1 MRKDNS
7 TPPQL
12 ALRFFRWYCH
22 PELRKYV
29 EGDLIELY
37 EERVK
42 EKGKQRADIRFI
54 IDVLL
59 LFRPGIVRSFNQT
72 ENYNHSIMFRN
83 NIKLAIRNLWK
94 NKPSTVINV
103 FGLTAGITSC
113 LLIALFIQNE
123 LSFDQFQSKRS
134 RIARVVME
142 YRFEGSTETSK
153 VPVTSTKVAPVFSR
167 TFPEVQKAVRMTDND
182 AILKLGDQ
190 LVTESNFLY
199 SDSTFF
205 DLFEYEMLEGN
216 PTTALNGPSKIVL
229 TESTAKKYFG
239 TTSAAVGKSIET
251 GRGKMFEVT
260 GVMRDYPAN
269 SQLRFDFIASFSTLG
284 ENQEETYFNAN
295 YITYLLL
302 ADEEALPK
310 LQSKLHPFMEKEMK
324 GSGAFIDFYLERF
337 DTIHLYSPY
346 PAFVGNT
353 SVKYLFILGGIAL
366 LIVAIV
372 CFTYINL
379 STAKSLERA
388 KEIGIRKVSGA
399 VKPQLFWQFI
409 GEAFVLCFL
418 SVVVSIGIA
427 TMLLPMFNMLINR
440 ELQLIALATPEFIFF
455 TLITTMIV
463 SLAAGAYPAFVLSK
477 LQPVKVLKGVFKNTA
492 SAKWLQQSL
501 IVFQFAI
508 SVFLIIA
515 TIVIQSQLNFIQKK
529 ELGYDREHVVKI
541 RVSWDMKMSEANT
554 LKQEFKTNP
563 QIIEVSRSGRSP
575 VQISSGYSMRI
586 PSMPKDEE
594 ISVDANPIDENYLQV
609 NGLQLVAGRNFSE
622 QDMKDVDVEKFEG
635 KKFHYIINE
644 SAAKVFGWTA
654 EEAIG
659 QTLELN
665 SPGIITGVLKDFHFQ
680 SMRNEIKPIVLFS
693 DTYGGALQVKVSG
706 EDMPATIAFME
717 SKWKQH
723 VTNRPFVYEFVDEE
737 YARMYRSE
745 TQLGQVMNLFAGIA
759 IILACLGLFGLSSY
773 IVQQR
778 MKEVSIR
785 KVMGASFWNL
795 MQVLSGNFIRLIAL
809 SILMASPVAYFV
821 MKQWLSDFAYRID
834 MQWWFFAA
842 TGGITLLITMITI
855 GIHGIK
861 AVSSNPVKSLRSE

>member
-1 MRKDNS
+1 MKDNRS
-7 TPPQL
+7 SPPGF

-22 PELRKYV
+22 PKLLKYV
-29 EGDLIELY
+29 EGDLMELY

-42 EKGKQRADIRFI
+42 EKGQRKADVRFI

-59 LFRPGIVRSFNQT
+59 LFRPGVIRSFNSK
-72 ENYNHSIMFRN
+72 ENHNYSIMFRSN
-83 NIKLAIRNLWK
+83 VKLAVRNLWK

-113 LLIALFIQNE
+113 FLIALFIQNE

-134 RIARVVME
+134 RIARVIME
-142 YRFEGSTETSK
+142 YRFDGSTETSK
-153 VPVTSTKVAPVFSR
+153 VPVTSTKVAPVFSS
-167 TFPEVQKAVRMTDND
+167 TFPEVEKAVRMTDSD
-182 AILKLGDQ
+182 AILRLGDQ
-190 LVTESNFLY
+190 LVTEPDFLY
-199 SDSTFF
+199 ADSSFF
-205 DLFEYEMLEGN
+205 DLFDYEMLEGN
-216 PTTALNGPSKIVL
+216 PTTALNGPFKIVL

-239 TTSAAVGKSIET
+239 TTSAVGKSIES
-251 GRGKMFEVT
+251 GRGKIFEVT
-260 GVMRDYPAN
+260 GVMKDYPRT
-269 SQLRFDFIASFSTLG
+269 SQLRFDFLASFSTLG
-284 ENQEETYFNAN
+284 ENQQETYFNAN
-295 YITYLLL
+295 YVTYLLL
-302 ADEEALPK
+302 TDEEALLK

-324 GSGAFIDFYLERF
+324 GKGASIDFYLERF

-353 SVKYLFILGGIAL
+353 SMKYLFILGGIAL
-366 LIVAIV
+366 LIVVIV
-372 CFTYINL
+372 CFTYVNL

-418 SVVVSIGIA
+418 SVMVSIAFAA
-427 TMLLPMFNMLINR
+427 TLLPVFNELINR
-440 ELQLIALATPEFIFF
+440 QLELSALATPNFILF
-455 TLITTMIV
+455 TLLTTIIV

-515 TIVIQSQLNFIQKK
+515 TIVIQGQLSFIQNK
-529 ELGYDREHVVKI
+529 ELGYSREHIIKI
-541 RVSWDMKMSEANT
+541 PVGWDMKLDEANS
-554 LKQEFKTNP
+554 LKLDFKSNP

-586 PSMPKDEE
+586 PSMPKGEE
-594 ISVDANPIDENYLQV
+594 ISVNANPIDENYLQV
-609 NGLQLVAGRNFSE
+609 NGLQLIAGKNFSE
-622 QDMKDVDVEKFEG
+622 QDMKDVDVEKWED
-635 KKFHYIINE
+635 KKFHYILNE
-644 SAAKVFGWTA
+644 SAVRVFGWTP

-659 QTLELN
+659 QPFELN
-665 SPGIITGVLKDFHFQ
+665 APGVVTGVVKDFHFQ
-680 SMRNEIKPIVLFS
+680 SMRSEIKPIVLF
-693 DTYGGALQVKVSG
+693 TEVYGGTLQVKVSG

-717 SKWKQH
+717 SKWKDH
-723 VTNRPFVYEFVDEE
+723 VTNRPFVFEFVDEE

-795 MQVLSGNFIRLIAL
+795 MEVLSGNFIKLVGISVLIA
-809 SILMASPVAYFV
+809 SPIAYFV
-821 MKQWLSDFAYRID
+821 MKQWLNDFVYRIE
-834 MQWWFFAA
+834 MQWWFFVS
-842 TGGITLLITMITI
+842 TGLITLLITMITI
-855 GIHGIK
+855 GIHGMR
-861 AVSSNPVKSLRSE
+861 AVTSNPVKSLRSE